1 MPRKAREKSKTGI
14 YHVILRGANRQEVF
28 HDDED
33 NIKFLEILLKQKKDD
48 RVKVHGWCLMGN
60 HAHLVLKEGCED
72 LSVSMKRIG
81 VSYAWHYNL
90 KYNTT
95 GHLFQDRYRSERIEK
110 DKYLL
115 TVIRYIHQNPLKA
128 GLVKRVEDW
137 RWSSCLGYYGKE
149 VFPQGLLDDSLV
161 LGLFSE
167 DRETAR
173 GRFKEFNGM
182 KNEDICLEDSVR
194 VRLTDE
200 EVRGRISELIS
211 GLNIAQVKSLPK
223 KERDEIIIRLK
234 GIEGVTQRQLA
245 RLLGVS
251 PSIIFKA

>member
-28 HDDED
+28 HDNED
-33 NIKFLEILLKQKKDD
+33 NIKFLEILLKQKKGD

-60 HAHLVLKEGCED
+60 HVHLVLQECCED

-95 GHLFQDRYRSERIEK
+95 GHLFQDRYRSEKIEK

-115 TVIRYIHQNPLKA
+115 TVIRYIHQNPIKA
-128 GLVKRVEDW
+128 GLAKRVEDW
-137 RWSSCLGYYGKE
+137 KWSSCPGYYGKRA
-149 VFPQGLLDDSLV
+149 FPKGLLDDNLV
-161 LGLFSE
+161 LGLFAE
-167 DRETAR
+167 DREVAI
-173 GRFKEFNGM
+173 GRFKEFNEM
-182 KNEDICLEDSVR
+182 KNEDMCLEDSVR

-200 EVRGRISELIS
+200 EAKDRISELIPR
-211 GLNIAQVKSLPK
+211 LNIAQVKSLPK
-223 KERDEIIIRLK
+223 KERDEIIVRLIS
-234 GIEGVTQRQLA
+234 IEGVTQRQLA